1 MKIVQQ
7 NFIPG
12 NVKGKSWGQRRNKML
27 AVKIKTMDKVLI
39 ARMRGQLIRAMDR
52 TAVTEDQNAEA
63 GLIIVTNGKIIVQVE
78 LHHLSGDTGL
88 GPAPTCLGK
97 LNRFFTIRQSS
108 KCWKPRKQ

>member
-1 MKIVQQ
+1 MKIVQR
-7 NFIPG
+7 NFTPG
-12 NVKGKSWGQRRNKML
+12 SVKGKSWGQRRNKML
-27 AVKIKTMDKVLI
+27 TANIKTVDKVLI
-39 ARMRGQLIRAMDR
+39 ARMRGQLIR

-97 LNRFFTIRQSS
+97 LIRFFTIRQSS